1 MIRKKKKTLNP
12 ERDEVANNVILLVDK
27 PAGITSHDVVAK
39 VRRTFKTRKVG
50 HAGTL
55 DPMATGLMTLGIN
68 NGTKILSHL
77 VGMDKVYLAEAF
89 LGFGTTTD
97 DAEGE
102 RIVGS
107 VQGSKEPVISK
118 QISTVF
124 NTQVGNI
131 AQIPSSVSAVKV
143 NGVRSY
149 KLARA
154 GQAVELAPR
163 EVTIHSLDL
172 LDLKP
177 ETIDGVQGHLVT
189 FRVHCSSGTYVR
201 AIARDVGLSLGVG
214 GHLRS
219 LRRERIGE
227 FSLAQA
233 ITLEDLQSAD
243 RQVSGLG
250 LGKVLSTLMPV
261 QEVGMEDINELRFG
275 RQIDC
280 QVEAKFGATIAI
292 CDANSE
298 LIAVGFRKGTKIQPK
313 TVFN

>member
-1 MIRKKKKTLNP
+1 MNP
-12 ERDEVANNVILLVDK
+12 EHDEVANNVILLVDK

-39 VRRTFKTRKVG
+39 VRRVFKTRKVG

-77 VGMDKVYLAEAF
+77 VGMDKVYLAQGF

-102 RIVGS
+102 RLPAS
-107 VQGSKEPVISK
+107 VPAAGGVVEPVIPE
-118 QISTVF
+118 QIRTVF
-124 NTQVGNI
+124 AIQVGNI
-131 AQIPSSVSAVKV
+131 AQIPSTVSAIKV

-149 KLARA
+149 KLARE
-154 GQAVELAPR
+154 GQPVELAPR
-163 EVTIHSLDL
+163 DVTIHSLEL

-177 ETIDGVQGHLVT
+177 ETIDGVEGHLVT

-201 AIARDVGLSLGVG
+201 AIARDVGLVLGVG

-219 LRRERIGE
+219 LRRERIGD
-227 FSLAQA
+227 FSVEQA
-233 ITLEDLQSAD
+233 VTLEYLQLSE
-243 RQVSGLG
+243 QPVSGLS
-250 LGKVLSTLMPV
+250 LGAVLSTIMPV
-261 QEVGMEDINELRFG
+261 QEVGSADIEELVFG

-280 QVEAKFGATIAI
+280 QVEVEPGATIAI

-313 TVFN
+313 TVFK